1 MIYKPY
7 GKLNLSV
14 SAIGF
19 GGMRFDLK
27 QPDSA
32 NADLVR
38 YAFDKGINYFDSAPG
53 YCEDRSESL
62 FGLAFSNPQMK
73 SKRNDYY
80 VSTKGMPEEFDTD
93 QKAVAAV
100 EKSLSHLKCDYI
112 DFYHVWCIRR
122 MEEYQL
128 AMRPGGQ
135 YEGLLRCK
143 EKGLIK
149 HIVVSSH
156 LRGPDIAVLIEKQE
170 FDGILLGFN
179 ILNFLYRWDGVL
191 AASKAGMGV
200 IAMNPLAGGIIP
212 QKEKQL
218 SYLASAGETPTEAA
232 IRFCVSCPSITITLI
247 GLTTKE
253 QIDTACSVADKA
265 EPFTADDIERIRNQ
279 VTNNMD
285 KLCTGCGYCMDRCP
299 KDIPI
304 ASYMQY
310 YNDLLLVGKTEKEM
324 IDAIDGQKKWGIL
337 TNRPNEA
344 AACTLCGRCEMAC
357 TQHLD
362 VIKRLETVAKW
373 EKLSSGNILTQ
384 AKKLTKRITKGAV
397 RRLKKLSK

>member
-1 MIYKPY
+1 MIYKSY

-19 GGMRFDLK
+19 GGMRFDIK
-27 QPDSA
+27 QADSH

-38 YAFDKGINYFDSAPG
+38 YAFGKGVNYFDTAPG
-53 YCEDRSESL
+53 YCDDRSEKL
-62 FGLAFSNPQMK
+62 LGQAFSDPKMK
-73 SKRNDYY
+73 ANRNQFY
-80 VSTKGMPEEFDTD
+80 VSTKGMPESYDTAD
-93 QKAVAAV
+93 KAVAAV
-100 EKSLSHLKCDYI
+100 EKSLSQLKCDYI

-149 HIVVSSH
+149 HIAISSH
-156 LRGPDIAVLIEKQE
+156 LRGPEIAVLIEKEE

-191 AASKAGMGV
+191 AASKSGMGV
-200 IAMNPLAGGIIP
+200 VAMNPLAGGIIP

-218 SYLASAGETPTEAA
+218 AFLASKGETPTEAA
-232 IRFCVSCPSITITLI
+232 IRFCASCPSITVTLI
-247 GLTTKE
+247 GFSTKQ
-253 QIDTACSVADKA
+253 QIDTACRVADNA
-265 EPFTADDIERIRNQ
+265 ESFTADDMERIRNQ
-279 VTNNMD
+279 VTSNMD
-285 KLCTGCGYCMDRCP
+285 KLCTGCGYCMGQCP
-299 KDIPI
+299 QNIPI

-310 YNDLLLVGKTEKEM
+310 YNDSLLVGKTEQDM
-324 IDAIDGQKKWGIL
+324 IKGLDGQKKWGLL

-344 AACTLCGRCEMAC
+344 EACTSCGRCEMAC

-362 VIKRLETVAKW
+362 IIKRLETVAKW
-373 EKLSSGNILTQ
+373 EKLSTGDILTRCKKA
-384 AKKLTKRITKGAV
+384 AKRVL
-397 RRLKKLSK
+397 RRR